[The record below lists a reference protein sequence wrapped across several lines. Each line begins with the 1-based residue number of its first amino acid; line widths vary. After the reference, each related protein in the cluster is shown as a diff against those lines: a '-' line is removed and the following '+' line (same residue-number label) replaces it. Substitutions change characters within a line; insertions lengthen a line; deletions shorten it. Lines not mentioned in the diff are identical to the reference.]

1 MTAELRVSVPDDV
14 ADWLK
19 QQADAAGAITEAV
32 RAQMRAARID
42 EVLRAAGL
50 EAAGLELAEAGE
62 RRWRPVARPP
72 DVLAE
77 GRRTLANRPIGA
89 P

>member
-19 QQADAAGAITEAV
+19 QQADTAGAITEAV

-50 EAAGLELAEAGE
+50 ELADTGE
-62 RRWRPVARPP
+62 RRWRPIAQPP

-77 GRRTLANRPIGA
+77 GRRTLANRPTGTG
-89 P
+89 

>member
-50 EAAGLELAEAGE
+50 ELTEAAE
-62 RRWRPVARPP
+62 RRWRPAAGPP
-72 DVLAE
+72 DVFAE
-77 GRRTLANRPIGA
+77 GRRMLAP
-89 P
+89 